1 MITTPEKLSAAH
13 KAAVESALAAVRTVY
28 DASERLAAL
37 NLDTARALIVDGTAN
52 VKALVAA
59 KSPDELIK
67 LQTAMMRPAAEK
79 ALGYY
84 RNGYEIVAQS
94 FEEAIKPLEI
104 QFAELSKLFCAE
116 LEKAAK
122 AAPIGSEA
130 ALAAVKSGIAA
141 ANSTYDQVT
150 KATRQVVEIAEA
162 NIAAAADAA
171 VKAVGSDV
179 TVSAR
184 RKSA

>member
-1 MITTPEKLSAAH
+1 MMTTPEKLSIVH
-13 KAAVESALAAVRTVY
+13 KAAIDFALATVRTAY
-28 DASERLAAL
+28 DSSERLVAL
-37 NLDTARALIVDGTAN
+37 NLNTARALIADGTAN
-52 VKALVAA
+52 VKALAEA

-67 LQTAMMRPAAEK
+67 LQTAMARPAVEK

-84 RNGYEIVAQS
+84 RNCYEIVAQS
-94 FEEAIKPLEI
+94 CEEAIKPLEI

-122 AAPIGSEA
+122 AAPVGSEA

-179 TVSAR
+179 AAGGR